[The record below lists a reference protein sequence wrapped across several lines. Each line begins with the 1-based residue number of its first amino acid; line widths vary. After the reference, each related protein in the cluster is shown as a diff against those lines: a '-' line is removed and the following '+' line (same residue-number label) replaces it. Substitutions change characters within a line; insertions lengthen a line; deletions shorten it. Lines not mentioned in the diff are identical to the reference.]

1 MRPSMDTSVQAPNLS
16 KILRKDHTNKWVAL
30 STNYKKLLAIGDTLA
45 EVLKKTGSAEVA
57 VMQVLPDIGY
67 APHSR

>member
-1 MRPSMDTSVQAPNLS
+1 MDTSVQAPNLS
-16 KILRKDHTNKWVAL
+16 KILRKEHTNKWVAL
-30 STNYKKLLAIGDTLA
+30 STNYKKLLAVGDTLA
-45 EVLKKTGSAEVA
+45 EVLKKTGNAEVA